1 MKYWS
6 FKSCCHQGASNQFHF
21 KEERKEKTSLQI
33 AVEKRFFDIFDLFLS
48 RKEINI
54 NEKQIIQSKEYTK
67 STKDNIFTLNKQ
79 ETLNE
84 KTAIHIA
91 IEKND
96 NEIVEMLL
104 KYPEIDLNI
113 KSINNGKL
121 SKMIRSELINSNL
134 IQSKY
139 QIKDQYY
146 TRKFSQ
152 NCIKFNIYNKNY
164 SNSSN
169 EEELTNEKVKLEIIK
184 NLIKQEQMINF
195 EDHFLFDERE
205 LNQARTSLFIANK
218 NKNQFIIQLLL
229 TNKNIDVNQSSNIE
243 TNIITKTHNQNSQKQ
258 KFSKQQ
264 KLAKNEEKTVL
275 HAAID
280 DDNIEIVQYLLSHTK
295 IDVNKNSFITIKE
308 EIERF
313 PISIEFSDSK
323 QKENCI
329 DKRNCISPLCL
340 AVINDNIEIIKLLLL
355 NEKLNLNRK
364 SSIQFKKEKILFDS
378 LEKAKEFDFNM
389 ELQQKKDDA
398 EIIHNLSF

>member
-313 PISIEFSDSK
+313 PISIEISDSK
-323 QKENCI
+323 QKENFI

-340 AVINDNIEIIKLLLL
+340 AVINDNIEIIKFLY
-355 NEKLNLNRK
+355 
-364 SSIQFKKEKILFDS
+364 
-378 LEKAKEFDFNM
+378 
-389 ELQQKKDDA
+389 
-398 EIIHNLSF
+398 